1 MYKLFFWVFLVLRNG
16 TDNQDLNM
24 TKNAT
29 TISQG
34 NQKLFSYSNICVE
47 CGQSWLKQGLSGGCT
62 KPDFFRNLWPTL
74 CLHTAKRK
82 TS

>member
-1 MYKLFFWVFLVLRNG
+1 MCKLLFWVFLLLRNG

-34 NQKLFSYSNICVE
+34 NQKLISYSNICVE
-47 CGQSWLKQGLSGGCT
+47 HGQPWLKQGLSGGCT
-62 KPDFFRNLWPTL
+62 KPAFFRDLWLTL

-82 TS
+82 T